1 MIGNNYRWGHGAH
14 AAGHRALE
22 EVGGQVVGNEFVE
35 LGHLD
40 FGRVIEEIERSGAD
54 CVLSTL
60 VGADEVAFER
70 QVWEAGLRT
79 KWATLSL
86 AMEESARERIGD
98 DAAAGIWAAL
108 GYFEGLDTTENKA
121 LLGRYRGKYGRWAPP
136 LSSLSES
143 VYEAVALYAAAVR
156 NGRGDVRGV
165 AEALREIR
173 MTMPEAPSSQPARTR
188 CVRTCTSPRQSPGA
202 FASRPDDGRDAPASL
217 RPRRLRPAS
226 TAAAESADDS
236 AVKAHRDRVPIPP
249 RSDRRTPT
257 RSPTAAHGVR

>member
-1 MIGNNYRWGHGAH
+1 M
-14 AAGHRALE
+14 
-22 EVGGQVVGNEFVE
+22 E

-40 FGRVIEEIERSGAD
+40 FGRVIEGIERSGAD

-70 QVWEAGLRT
+70 QVWETGLRT

-121 LLGRYRGKYGRWAPP
+121 LLGRYRGKYGQWAPP

-173 MTMPEAPSSQPARTR
+173 MTMPRGP
-188 CVRTCTSPRQSPGA
+188 V
-202 FASRPDDGRDAPASL
+202 
-217 RPRRLRPAS
+217 
-226 TAAAESADDS
+226 ESAGPH
-236 AVKAHRDRVPIPP
+236 AMRQNMYVAQAEPGGFRIK
-249 RSDRRTPT
+249 T
-257 RSPTAAHGVR
+257 G